1 MTIQKWYIEPHMTS
15 PAAAAPPLIGEARAL
30 HDTLAH
36 VSAVAPLDRPLL
48 IIGERGVGKE
58 LIAARVHFLSRR
70 WDRAF
75 LKLNCAALSDDVL
88 ESELFGHEPGAFTGA
103 ARRHAGRFERADA
116 GTLFLDE
123 IAAASTRTQEKILR
137 VIEYGEYE
145 RLGGG
150 ETLTCD
156 VRVVSATNV
165 DLPALTAAG
174 RFRADLLDR
183 LAFDVV
189 TVPPLRARRSDIPVL
204 AAHFGQGI
212 ALELGAAF
220 HGFAPEALARLSAWD
235 WPGNVRELKN
245 AVERSVYR
253 HVATGPGAGPV
264 ADVCLDPF
272 ESPYRPA
279 PRPVPA
285 SPPAAAGLPGA
296 QPEVAAA
303 PQGGY
308 DFAAHVA
315 AVEKTLLGEALAANG
330 GNQRRTARHLRL
342 SYDQCRGL
350 LRKHGLAGRAKARSP
365 DLHEPG
371 DRPPAPA
378 VLTGPT

>member
-1 MTIQKWYIEPHMTS
+1 M
-15 PAAAAPPLIGEARAL
+15 PAPDSAAPPLIGEAPAL
-30 HDTLAH
+30 LDTLAH
-36 VSAVAPLDRPLL
+36 VSAAAPLDRPLL
-48 IIGERGVGKE
+48 ISGERGVGKE

-75 LKLNCAALSDDVL
+75 LKLNCAALSDELLD
-88 ESELFGHEPGAFTGA
+88 SELFGHEPGAFTGA
-103 ARRHAGRFERADA
+103 AKRHVGRFERADG

-165 DLPALTAAG
+165 DLPSLTAAG

-189 TVPPLRARRSDIPVL
+189 TVPPLRARNSDIPVL

-212 ALELGAAF
+212 ARELGVAWR
-220 HGFAPEALARLSAWD
+220 GFAPEALARLAAWD

-253 HVATGPGAGPV
+253 HLATGAGTGPV
-264 ADVCLDPF
+264 TEVCLDPF
-272 ESPYRPA
+272 ESPYRPP
-279 PRPVPA
+279 PRPTSV
-285 SPPAAAGLPGA
+285 SPPTPSGVPDAPPAI
-296 QPEVAAA
+296 AAA

-315 AVEKTLLGEALAANG
+315 DVEKTLLRAALAANG
-330 GNQRRTARHLRL
+330 GNQRRTARQLRL

-350 LRKHGLAGRAKARSP
+350 LRKHGLAGRSNAKSP
-365 DLHEPG
+365 DRHEAG
-371 DRPPAPA
+371 ARRPAPA

>member
-1 MTIQKWYIEPHMTS
+1 M
-15 PAAAAPPLIGEARAL
+15 PAPESAAPPLIGEARAL
-30 HDTLAH
+30 LDTLAH
-36 VSAVAPLDRPLL
+36 VSAAAPLDRPLL
-48 IIGERGVGKE
+48 VIGERGVGKE

-70 WDRAF
+70 WDHTF
-75 LKLNCAALSDDVL
+75 LKLNCAALSDDLL

-103 ARRHAGRFERADA
+103 VNRHVGRFERADG

-123 IAAASTRTQEKILR
+123 IAAASSRAQEKILR

-145 RLGGG
+145 RLGGSA
-150 ETLTCD
+150 TLTCD

-165 DLPALTAAG
+165 DLPSLTAAG

-189 TVPPLRARRSDIPVL
+189 TVPPLRARKSDIPVL

-212 ALELGAAF
+212 ALELGAGF
-220 HGFAPEALARLSAWD
+220 RGFAPEAMARLTAWD

-253 HVATGPGAGPV
+253 HFAAGSGVGPV

-285 SPPAAAGLPGA
+285 STPAASGIPAAAPPL
-296 QPEVAAA
+296 AAA
-303 PQGGY
+303 PPGEY
-308 DFAAHVA
+308 DFTAHVA
-315 AVEKTLLGEALAANG
+315 ALEKELLRAALVANG

-350 LRKHGLAGRAKARSP
+350 LRKHGLAGRSKAETA
-365 DLHEPG
+365 EPH
-371 DRPPAPA
+371 DPAARVPAPA

>member
-1 MTIQKWYIEPHMTS
+1 MPS
-15 PAAAAPPLIGEARAL
+15 PASSAPPLIGEARAFL
-30 HDTLAH
+30 DALAH

-75 LKLNCAALSDDVL
+75 LKLNCAALSDDLV
-88 ESELFGHEPGAFTGA
+88 ESELFGHEAGAFTGA
-103 ARRHAGRFERADA
+103 ARRHVGRFERADG

-123 IAAASTRTQEKILR
+123 IAAASSRAQEKILR

-145 RLGGG
+145 RLGGS

-156 VRVVSATNV
+156 VRVVSVTNV
-165 DLPALTAAG
+165 DLPSLTAAG

-189 TVPPLRARRSDIPVL
+189 TVPPLRARRSDIPL
-204 AAHFGQGI
+204 FAAHFGQGI
-212 ALELGAAF
+212 ALELGAGF
-220 HGFAPEALARLSAWD
+220 HGFAPEALARLSALD

-253 HVATGPGAGPV
+253 HLATGSGAGPV
-264 ADVCLDPF
+264 AALCLDPF
-272 ESPYRPA
+272 DSPYRPA

-285 SPPAAAGLPGA
+285 SAPAAPAVPGA
-296 QPEVAAA
+296 APEVPGA

-308 DFAAHVA
+308 DFTAHVA
-315 AVEKTLLGEALAANG
+315 EVEKTWLRAALAANG
-330 GNQRRTARHLRL
+330 GNQRRTARQLRL

-350 LRKHGLAGRAKARSP
+350 LRKHGLAGRSKAP
-365 DLHEPG
+365 DRHDPAA
-371 DRPPAPA
+371 RRPAPA

>member
-1 MTIQKWYIEPHMTS
+1 M
-15 PAAAAPPLIGEARAL
+15 PAPDSAAPPLIGEAPAL
-30 HDTLAH
+30 LDTLAH
-36 VSAVAPLDRPLL
+36 VSAAAPLDRPLL
-48 IIGERGVGKE
+48 ISGERGVGKE

-75 LKLNCAALSDDVL
+75 LKLNCAALSDDLL

-103 ARRHAGRFERADA
+103 AKRHVGRFERADG

-165 DLPALTAAG
+165 DLPPLTAAG

-212 ALELGAAF
+212 ARELGVAWR
-220 HGFAPEALARLSAWD
+220 GFAPEALVRLAAWD

-253 HVATGPGAGPV
+253 HLATGAGAGPV

-272 ESPYRPA
+272 ESPYRPT
-279 PRPVPA
+279 PRPAPVSTPPPSGA
-285 SPPAAAGLPGA
+285 PDAPPAF
-296 QPEVAAA
+296 AAA
-303 PQGGY
+303 PPGGY

-315 AVEKTLLGEALAANG
+315 DIEKTLLRAALAANG
-330 GNQRRTARHLRL
+330 GNQRRTARQLRL

-350 LRKHGLAGRAKARSP
+350 LRKHGLAGRSNAAAPDRHEAGAR
-365 DLHEPG
+365 
-371 DRPPAPA
+371 PAPA

>member
-1 MTIQKWYIEPHMTS
+1 M
-15 PAAAAPPLIGEARAL
+15 PAPESAAPPLIGEARAL
-30 HDTLAH
+30 LDTLAH
-36 VSAVAPLDRPLL
+36 VSAAAPLDRPLL
-48 IIGERGVGKE
+48 VIGERGVGKE

-70 WDRAF
+70 WDHTF
-75 LKLNCAALSDDVL
+75 LKLNCAALSDDLL

-103 ARRHAGRFERADA
+103 VNRHVGRFERADG

-123 IAAASTRTQEKILR
+123 IAAASSRAQEKILR

-145 RLGGG
+145 RLGGSA
-150 ETLTCD
+150 TLTCD

-165 DLPALTAAG
+165 DLPSLTAAG

-189 TVPPLRARRSDIPVL
+189 TVPPLRARKSDIPVL

-212 ALELGAAF
+212 ALELGAGF
-220 HGFAPEALARLSAWD
+220 RGFAPEALARLTAWD

-253 HVATGPGAGPV
+253 HFAAGSGVGPV

-285 SPPAAAGLPGA
+285 STPAASGVPDAPPPPRPRRRANTTSPPMSPRSRRGCCAPPSPPMAAISAGRRGTCA
-296 QPEVAAA
+296 SATTNAAA
-303 PQGGY
+303 CS
-308 DFAAHVA
+308 ASTASR
-315 AVEKTLLGEALAANG
+315 AV
-330 GNQRRTARHLRL
+330 RRRRRRSLTIRRPG
-342 SYDQCRGL
+342 CR
-350 LRKHGLAGRAKARSP
+350 RRRC
-365 DLHEPG
+365 
-371 DRPPAPA
+371 
-378 VLTGPT
+378 

>member
-1 MTIQKWYIEPHMTS
+1 MIKGIHHTAISTGGIE
-15 PAAAAPPLIGEARAL
+15 RAL
-30 HDTLAH
+30 RFYKD
-36 VSAVAPLDRPLL
+36 LL
-48 IIGERGVGKE
+48 GFE
-58 LIAARVHFLSRR
+58 
-70 WDRAF
+70 
-75 LKLNCAALSDDVL
+75 
-88 ESELFGHEPGAFTGA
+88 ELFAFEWKVGSKSVDQIVGLKDSSSKVVMLKAGNACVDLFQYATPEPKPGEPNRPVCDHGIT
-103 ARRHAGRFERADA
+103 HLCLQVEDI
-116 GTLFLDE
+116 D
-123 IAAASTRTQEKILR
+123 
-137 VIEYGEYE
+137 GEYE

-212 ALELGAAF
+212 ALELGAPF

-245 AVERSVYR
+245 SVERSVYR
-253 HVATGPGAGPV
+253 YLATGSGAGPV

-279 PRPVPA
+279 PRPVAA
-285 SPPAAAGLPGA
+285 SAPAAAGIPGGR
-296 QPEVAAA
+296 PEGTAV
-303 PQGGY
+303 PRGGY
-308 DFAAHVA
+308 DFSAHVA

-350 LRKHGLAGRAKARSP
+350 LRKHGLAGRSNAASP
-365 DLHEPG
+365 DRHEEG
-371 DRPPAPA
+371 ARLPAPA

>member
-1 MTIQKWYIEPHMTS
+1 M
-15 PAAAAPPLIGEARAL
+15 PASEAAAPPLIGEAPAL
-30 HDTLAH
+30 LDTLAH
-36 VSAVAPLDRPLL
+36 VSAAAPLDRPLL
-48 IIGERGVGKE
+48 VIGERGVGKE

-75 LKLNCAALSDDVL
+75 LKLNCAALSDDLL

-103 ARRHAGRFERADA
+103 VKRHVGRFERADG

-123 IAAASTRTQEKILR
+123 IAAASSRTQEKILR

-150 ETLTCD
+150 ETLTSD

-165 DLPALTAAG
+165 DLPSLTAAG

-212 ALELGAAF
+212 ALELGAPF

-253 HVATGPGAGPV
+253 HVATGPGVGPV
-264 ADVCLDPF
+264 GDVCLDPF
-272 ESPYRPA
+272 DSPYRPA

-285 SPPAAAGLPGA
+285 SQPGAAGTPGA
-296 QPEVAAA
+296 PSEVAAA
-303 PQGGY
+303 PRGSY
-308 DFAAHVA
+308 DFTKHVA
-315 AVEKTLLGEALAANG
+315 AVEKTLLRAALAANG
-330 GNQRRTARHLRL
+330 GNQRRTAGHLRL

-350 LRKHGLAGRAKARSP
+350 LRKHGLAGRSKADTP
-365 DLHEPG
+365 DPHDPAAPL
-371 DRPPAPA
+371 PAPV

>member
-1 MTIQKWYIEPHMTS
+1 MPLSE
-15 PAAAAPPLIGEARAL
+15 AAAPPLIGEAPAL
-30 HDTLAH
+30 LDTLAH
-36 VSAVAPLDRPLL
+36 VSAAAPLDRPLL
-48 IIGERGVGKE
+48 VIGERGVGKE
-58 LIAARVHFLSRR
+58 LIAARVHFLSLR

-75 LKLNCAALSDDVL
+75 LKLNCAALSDDLL

-103 ARRHAGRFERADA
+103 ARRHVGRFERADG

-123 IAAASTRTQEKILR
+123 IAAASSRTQEKILR

-165 DLPALTAAG
+165 DLPGLTAAG

-212 ALELGAAF
+212 ALELGAPF
-220 HGFAPEALARLSAWD
+220 HGFAPEALARLLAWD

-245 AVERSVYR
+245 SVERSVYR
-253 HVATGPGAGPV
+253 HLATGSGAGPV

-279 PRPVPA
+279 PRPVAA
-285 SPPAAAGLPGA
+285 SAPAAAGIPGGR
-296 QPEVAAA
+296 PEVTAV
-303 PQGGY
+303 PRGGY
-308 DFAAHVA
+308 DFSAHVA

-350 LRKHGLAGRAKARSP
+350 LRKHGLAGRSNAASP
-365 DLHEPG
+365 DRHEEG
-371 DRPPAPA
+371 ARLPAPA

>member
-1 MTIQKWYIEPHMTS
+1 MWYFGPYMAL
-15 PAAAAPPLIGEARAL
+15 PASAAPPLIGEAPAFL
-30 HDTLAH
+30 DTLAH
-36 VSAVAPLDRPLL
+36 VSAAAPLDRPLL

-58 LIAARVHFLSRR
+58 LIAARAHFLSRR

-75 LKLNCAALSDDVL
+75 LKLNCAALSEDLL

-103 ARRHAGRFERADA
+103 AKRHAGRFERADG

-145 RLGGG
+145 RLGGD

-165 DLPALTAAG
+165 DLPSLAAEG

-189 TVPPLRARRSDIPVL
+189 TVPPLRARSADIPRL
-204 AAHFGQGI
+204 AVHFGQ
-212 ALELGAAF
+212 ALARELGTVF
-220 HGFAPEALARLSAWD
+220 RGFAPEALARLAAWH

-253 HVATGPGAGPV
+253 HLAAGAGAGPV
-264 ADVCLDPF
+264 VDVCLDPF
-272 ESPYRPA
+272 ESPYRLA
-279 PRPVPA
+279 P
-285 SPPAAAGLPGA
+285 
-296 QPEVAAA
+296 VAAA
-303 PQGGY
+303 PASGVPGTPPQVPDAPQGDY

-315 AVEKTLLGEALAANG
+315 DIERNLLRAALAAHG

-350 LRKHGLAGRAKARSP
+350 LRKHGLAGRSKADMPNPHNSGARV
-365 DLHEPG
+365 
-371 DRPPAPA
+371 PAPP

>member
-1 MTIQKWYIEPHMTS
+1 M
-15 PAAAAPPLIGEARAL
+15 PAPEATAPPLIGEAPAL
-30 HDTLAH
+30 LDTLAH
-36 VSAVAPLDRPLL
+36 VSAAAPLDRPLL
-48 IIGERGVGKE
+48 VVGERGVGKE

-75 LKLNCAALSDDVL
+75 LKLNCAALSDDL
-88 ESELFGHEPGAFTGA
+88 LASELFGHEPGAFTGA
-103 ARRHAGRFERADA
+103 AKRHVGRFERADG

-189 TVPPLRARRSDIPVL
+189 TVPPLRARRADIPLL

-212 ALELGAAF
+212 ARELGAGWR
-220 HGFAPEALARLSAWD
+220 GFAPEALGRLAAWD

-253 HVATGPGAGPV
+253 HVAAGAGAEPV

-272 ESPYRPA
+272 ESRYRPSPPPA
-279 PRPVPA
+279 PGAAPAASGVPGA
-285 SPPAAAGLPGA
+285 PPRAAAAPPPAAAT
-296 QPEVAAA
+296 

-308 DFAAHVA
+308 DFSAHVA
-315 AVEKTLLGEALAANG
+315 EVEKTLLRAALAANG

-350 LRKHGLAGRAKARSP
+350 LRKHGLAGRSHAAAPDRHAEGAR
-365 DLHEPG
+365 L
-371 DRPPAPA
+371 PAPA